1 MEHIYGNDFK
11 MNNTCVAFGHFD
23 GVHKGHRAVIN
34 KLIEQ
39 EDKNLKSLLL
49 SFEPTDFSTSNK
61 VIYTE
66 EEKEIILGEN
76 RPQLMISYPFSLEV
90 GEMDAHTFIKEILV
104 DKLGV
109 KIVVAGECCKFGHGH
124 RGNINTLKQYALLY
138 GYDVVCVKNVMDNNQ
153 VISSDFIRKAIRD
166 GRFDEAN
173 KLLGHAYKMLGEVV
187 HGKALG
193 RTVGMPTANLRVAS
207 NKLLPNNGVYATLS
221 TIDEKLV
228 QGLTNIG
235 RRPSVDDNDYITIE
249 TFLLDFSKDI
259 YGKKIELDIHSYIR
273 GVKKMNNIEEVKQ
286 QVDEDIRSVR
296 KYLNNL
302 TYEEDVV

>member
-11 MNNTCVAFGHFD
+11 MSNTCVAFGYFD
-23 GVHKGHRAVIN
+23 GLHRGHHAIIN

-39 EDKNLKSLLL
+39 EDKNLKSVLL
-49 SFEPTDFSTSNK
+49 SFECIEDDK

-66 EEKEIILGEN
+66 EEKELILDDN
-76 RPQLMISYPFSLEV
+76 RPQVMISYPFSLEIK
-90 GEMDAHTFIKEILV
+90 EMDPHNFIKEILV
-104 DKLGV
+104 EKLGV
-109 KIVVAGECCKFGHGH
+109 KVVVIGANCKFGHGDI
-124 RGNINTLKQYALLY
+124 GDVSTLKQYALLY
-138 GYDVVCVKNVMDNNQ
+138 GYDVVCIDNVTRNSQIVTSQDIHN
-153 VISSDFIRKAIRD
+153 AIRD
-166 GRFDEAN
+166 GRIDIAN
-173 KLLGHAYKMLGEVV
+173 QLLGHTYKMLGEIV

-193 RTVGMPTANLRVAS
+193 RTVGMPTANLKVAN
-207 NKLLPNNGVYATLS
+207 NKLLPQNGVYATMS
-221 TIDEKLV
+221 TIDERLV

-249 TFLLDFSKDI
+249 TFLLDFSEDI

-302 TYEEDVV
+302 IDEEDVV